1 MVSLIN
7 GALNFVFISYFA
19 RELKVSEFG
28 LIGLIMALTYLTVP
42 LSNFGTLELVGINVI
57 NYSSK
62 KFITFFNTLNTY
74 TIISKILVVLC
85 CVIATLYYDKSY
97 YFFFIIFFFTIVRS
111 YVTLSDKILIAKNNK
126 KKYFIEKL
134 RTGILT
140 LIFGF
145 FLLLFFESWYSYFIA
160 ILLAELIS
168 IYFRYSK
175 YFSLI
180 DFNIDKKVFLEFFKY
195 GLPFMIG
202 LGGAWMLNQFD
213 KIIVEEYFGAEVL
226 GGYSLAFQI
235 GIIIRTFNNAI
246 TNAMYPILYSSYK
259 NNKILM
265 PQIKFFLIFLTIG
278 ALVFFTTILF
288 TKYFFIDIYGVK
300 YEKYSLVVILISLS
314 FVLEGLYR
322 VWDTLLTYKKK
333 NYLKTLIIYM
343 SSILGLIFTFL
354 TLDKYGFFAPAYGVV
369 LAYFSLFIF
378 TLLSSLKIT
387 RNEAYN

>member
-1 MVSLIN
+1 MYNFFIRNFELSKTIGTYGMVSLIN

-265 PQIKFFLIFLTIG
+265 PQIKFFLLELWCFLLQFYLRNIFL
-278 ALVFFTTILF
+278 
-288 TKYFFIDIYGVK
+288 
-300 YEKYSLVVILISLS
+300 
-314 FVLEGLYR
+314 
-322 VWDTLLTYKKK
+322 
-333 NYLKTLIIYM
+333 
-343 SSILGLIFTFL
+343 
-354 TLDKYGFFAPAYGVV
+354 
-369 LAYFSLFIF
+369 
-378 TLLSSLKIT
+378 
-387 RNEAYN
+387 